1 MWLENKTWTRPIEWT
16 RGAQSEIFC
25 FDSFLPFAA
34 RALSPADGW
43 RVGCVA
49 VPPRTSYTNWG
60 ESWSPESLET
70 DNIRR
75 HTVHTVV
82 PPIPCGPARAE
93 RLARDQIAL
102 ERTLTL
108 INGSSIM
115 YSDRMHECVG
125 FLDRSLYCTLP
136 YYTVCSLPQP
146 VELDEPTLRH
156 FCRPKALRAVYLF
169 LTYNSGLVNF
179 KFHKYFCIFAFLT
192 SVVPM
197 SHSMFLR
204 NWRR

>member
-25 FDSFLPFAA
+25 FDSFLSFAA

-49 VPPRTSYTNWG
+49 VPPRTSCTNWG

-75 HTVHTVV
+75 HTVQTVV

-108 INGSSIM
+108 IKWIVYYVLRPYAWVRGI
-115 YSDRMHECVG
+115 
-125 FLDRSLYCTLP
+125 FRSLAVLYLTVLHGLLSSTASGVGRTDITSFLP
-136 YYTVCSLPQP
+136 PQSPTCSLFIPD
-146 VELDEPTLRH
+146 L
-156 FCRPKALRAVYLF
+156 
-169 LTYNSGLVNF
+169 
-179 KFHKYFCIFAFLT
+179 
-192 SVVPM
+192 
-197 SHSMFLR
+197 
-204 NWRR
+204 